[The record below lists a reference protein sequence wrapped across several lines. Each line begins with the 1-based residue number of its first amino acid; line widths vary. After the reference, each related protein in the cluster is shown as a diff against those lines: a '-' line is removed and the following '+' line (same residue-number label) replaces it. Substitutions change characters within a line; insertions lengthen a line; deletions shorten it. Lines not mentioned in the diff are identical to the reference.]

1 MSPLFPAIAVTL
13 LLIINVSA
21 EEMSPQ
27 TTKESTATAD
37 CSKQVWPNF
46 SQSCLPNADQ
56 TINVRFVS
64 AKPR

>member
-1 MSPLFPAIAVTL
+1 MSPLFPAVAVTL
-13 LLIINVSA
+13 LFTNVSA
-21 EEMSPQ
+21 EEASPQ

-46 SQSCLPNADQ
+46 SPSCLRNADQ
-56 TINVRFVS
+56 TINVRLVS